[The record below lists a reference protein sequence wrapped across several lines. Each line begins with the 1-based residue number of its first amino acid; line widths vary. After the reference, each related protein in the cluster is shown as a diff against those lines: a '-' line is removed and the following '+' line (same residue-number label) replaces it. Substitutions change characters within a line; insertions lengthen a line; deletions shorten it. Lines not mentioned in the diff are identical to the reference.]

1 MENMETPG
9 GAARPTLEQGLR
21 HALADL
27 EWARVALSDA
37 RAALGADWDPACP
50 ALTEAQ
56 DQARRLAYVTIR
68 TCHSEIDT
76 ATEALRRAAGAA
88 R

>member
-1 MENMETPG
+1 METPG
-9 GAARPTLEQGLR
+9 GAARPTADQALR

-27 EWARVALSDA
+27 ERARGAFSDA
-37 RAALGADWDPACP
+37 RAALGGNWDPTGP

-68 TCHSEIDT
+68 ACHSEIDT
-76 ATEALRRAAGAA
+76 AAEALRRAAGGA